1 MTAVMKYDIGEFKNV
16 YRPRSFD
23 YVVGQD
29 GVKKFFINAFATDV
43 VPQVLLFEGPKGT
56 GKTTIARI
64 VSMALNCLDESPD
77 RPKHEPCKVCSN
89 CKSILD
95 DSNPDYSEINVADKT
110 GVNDMRSLAEAF
122 SFTPMYLKNKIY
134 ILDEAHQL
142 SKAAQNKL
150 LKDLEDTPDN
160 VYIIFCTTD
169 ASSLIGT
176 LFERCYAF
184 KFNLLSNDHLRCI
197 LGSIL
202 LIEGR
207 SIDDTIINLIIDM
220 SEGSARRL
228 LVNLHKVLLLGK
240 DLSVQEVVNVLGS
253 SAEVAYSLPKIAE
266 AVLKADFK
274 LFFKYVNKFNHKECY
289 DLCFSLITYLGAK
302 LRYNNGSEVSRLI
315 SYLEPCL
322 LNVNKGIFINAVY
335 RYINDTK
342 G

>member
-176 LFERCYAF
+176 LVERCYSF
-184 KFNLLSNDHLRCI
+184 RFDMLNSKQLRYI
-197 LGSIL
+197 LNSIL
-202 LIEGR
+202 SIENR
-207 SIDDTIINLIIDM
+207 SLNDVIINIIIDM

-228 LVNLHKVLLLGK
+228 LVNLHKILMLGT
-240 DLSVQEVVNVLGS
+240 DAEVREVVNVLGS
-253 SAEVAYSLPKIAE
+253 SAEVIYSLPAIAKSI
-266 AVLKADFK
+266 LTKDFK
-274 LFFKYVNKFNHKECY
+274 LFYKHVSGFNHKECN
-289 DLCFSLITYLGAK
+289 DLCFSLISHFSSK
-302 LRYNNGSEVSRLI
+302 LRFRNGDEVSRII

-335 RYINDTK
+335 RYINDK
-342 G
+342 D